1 MLRSDLPENYSSIIS
16 LGEPVKVFKP
26 QNGARL
32 IVALIILI
40 AGVAIFIWWDW
51 ILGIIAFVGFFI
63 FLWTIIS
70 KWGESAV
77 LFQNGFAYCD
87 GDEVQ
92 PIAWSDVAT
101 ILAQTTQVM
110 YYGVI
115 PTNKY
120 HYFHL
125 WTNSGKNIKLDN
137 SFNGTEELGKLISKS
152 VTPLQVE
159 KFNLALDQGQAITFG
174 PIAISQTQGIQI
186 NGGLYGWNEIQEV
199 SEIKGEVKI
208 KTTKNGTAETVKEV
222 ANAIPNR
229 DAFMI
234 IASNLLKQCKG
245 QLTVNAIYKS
255 QPPFTGV

>member
-1 MLRSDLPENYSSIIS
+1 MLRSDLPEKYSSIIS

-26 QNGARL
+26 QNGARI
-32 IVALIILI
+32 IVALIIMI

-51 ILGIIAFVGFFI
+51 IFGIIAFVVFFI

-92 PIAWSDVAT
+92 PIAWGDVAT

-110 YYGVI
+110 YYGII

-125 WTNSGKNIKLDN
+125 WTISGKKIKLDN
-137 SFNGTEELGKLISKS
+137 SFNGTEELGKLISKN

-159 KFNLALDQGQAITFG
+159 KFNLALDQGQVIPFG
-174 PIAISQTQGIQI
+174 PIAIGRAQGIQI
-186 NGGLYGWNEIQEV
+186 KGDLYGWNEIQEI
-199 SEIKGEVKI
+199 SESKGELKI
-208 KTTKNGTAETVKEV
+208 KTHQNGNVKTIKEL

-229 DAFMI
+229 DAFMD
-234 IASNLLKQCKG
+234 IASNLLKQQKG
-245 QLTVNAIYKS
+245 QLTVNTNFKS
-255 QPPFTGV
+255 QPPFIGV